1 MVRLAFAVVCI
12 LALASSGANAQ
23 NEAQPPGAQNEA
35 QPPGAPEAQPP
46 GEQPPAAQTPATQT
60 PAARP
65 SGVPRWYF
73 ACKPDVA
80 QFCGKVRPGG
90 GRLRSCLMERS
101 SKLSPG
107 CNQALIQPR
116 QQQ

>member
-1 MVRLAFAVVCI
+1 MTARSFSARAAYRC
-12 LALASSGANAQ
+12 SKNGSTS
-23 NEAQPPGAQNEA
+23 EMPGAQT
-35 QPPGAPEAQPP
+35 PGAQTPEAQPP
-46 GEQPPAAQTPATQT
+46 GEQPPGAQT

-73 ACKPDVA
+73 ACKADVA

-107 CNQALIQPR
+107 CNQALIEPR

>member
-1 MVRLAFAVVCI
+1 MVRLTFAVACI

-23 NEAQPPGAQNEA
+23 NEAQPPGA
-35 QPPGAPEAQPP
+35 PGAQTPGAQTPEAQPP
-46 GEQPPAAQTPATQT
+46 GEQPPGAQT

-73 ACKPDVA
+73 ACKADVA

-107 CNQALIQPR
+107 CNQALIEPR